1 MSIVDKLTAVDM
13 EAAVSA
19 GGLAEAMARTANSAR
34 LAGVDMNQLIGY
46 MAAVGEVTQR
56 DMSTVGEA
64 FKTIFARY
72 GNVKLGVLVDE
83 ESGESLND
91 FETALNAV
99 GISLRNQEG
108 QFRDFNEVMLELS
121 ERYKTLSETEKSA
134 IATTLGG
141 IRQRENVLVLI
152 ENMGKAMQYAE
163 TAANSSGTALNKFA
177 VYEESVEAKTNRAT
191 AAFENFSMTLLDS
204 GIIGGIMDFGTVL
217 FNVLSAFDAWPA
229 KIAIIVAGFTA
240 FKGVLAGL
248 KTSKL
253 LVPII
258 ASFKDLFAT
267 ISLLPA
273 ALSAAARGSMT
284 LSDALSAIN
293 INPVVLGIT
302 ILIAVIGGAV
312 ALYKHFNVTIDEH
325 IEKLH
330 ELDSEYSSNESTLSS
345 LEEELETASS
355 RMRELSEIDSPTLIE
370 QGEMAK
376 LKETCSD
383 LEREIELLKQRNA
396 EIEKQRSDN
405 ASAAW
410 DQMNRVSYSS
420 PWRADYEVT
429 MYDPYMGSYQE
440 RMSAV
445 QYAGYAMEQIRD
457 IESQIQELELDGLTP
472 DEQKEKEKLD
482 NLVQNY
488 KTALEEIRDDAV
500 AVGTDASNA
509 LADKIM
515 TFFNVDYGYKKI
527 AETVPD
533 VVDQS
538 ARQIESAVKNNLSS
552 SSDDVTDILEALN
565 KSEPFKEWVNSAI
578 ELGVITDDSAESVW
592 GLVKAAVAAGQ
603 QNGIE
608 SLSEDAKTLYAHLK
622 SLSGVQSN
630 FESLSKAL
638 KEFSDDGIIA
648 SDTLEDLAKA
658 FGGDTEAFQNFV
670 NVAGDSSSTFSE
682 VQAACNRLAES
693 WVNSSDF
700 LSNLT
705 EETAA
710 MTVAQLKN
718 IGVTNA
724 QEVVESKLAVALW
737 NSADASDAAAQAELR
752 KTAET
757 INAKVAS
764 AGLAEAEWDKVK
776 AFLEAAGASAKE
788 VSALKLLRAETYN
801 NKLTA
806 ADFVTAHSS
815 VISSMLTAAKAAGA
829 EAKSIEALNKIYAL
843 KQSWENGTYKPNSY
857 SSKYSSNIK
866 SGLGLFESSLSG
878 QIQKDYYNVKYQE
891 ELAKYVQEAQ
901 IDISDITVTLPDI
914 TVIPTKSSSSS
925 SKEIENY
932 TVDIENFREALEDL
946 ADTEEKIA
954 TSEVKLDLIPDDD
967 IEGKTKA
974 ILGIIDLYGLAQ
986 ANLHDLNTERDNY
999 LLETQKKLEAQGF
1012 SVEYD
1017 PVTNDFFVKNPE
1029 HINDLKAY
1037 KNGVFDQEATN
1048 EMRKEYAELIKNA
1061 NEYNQ
1066 ANIDGSLKWWEYEK
1080 KKRSYL
1086 EDIHQYR
1093 MDAIEDEKDAIE
1105 SLLDL
1110 TIDMIKQEKNDE
1122 IDALEEQ
1129 RDIYADIINQ
1139 RKEML
1144 QLIDRERTYQQDLA
1158 DKTSELSKLQARAD
1172 TLQLAADSGD
1182 RNAALE
1188 LGSVREEIAEK
1199 QREINDLQHDH
1210 YIETTEDALDTEL
1223 ENFDNQQDTKIKEIQ
1238 DFLND
1243 NEKLQQA
1250 ALTRLDTMNSEL
1262 FADLRRYAVKYTSTT
1277 GADLQ
1282 NMWDNAFKAA
1292 ERYGNFTNAMSTLS
1306 TESGVDKEAQAS
1318 SIVAQMK
1325 YNGQQWHTASAA
1337 QQQKLQN
1344 DNVKLAADLSQLLGT
1359 PVTIKNGV
1367 WWINGKKLFEV
1378 YHTGT
1383 ASVGG
1388 IPTLQQNEMWAKLQK
1403 GEMVLNQSQQD
1414 GLWNILSNMNPAK
1427 MLDKLLSPLASLN
1440 NLNFAPADGPNITID
1455 ASINIDGTLPDEQI
1469 LSVIKKQPRVIGN
1482 AIAEQFGISGW
1493 KWRG

>member
-1 MSIVDKLTAVDM
+1 M
-13 EAAVSA
+13 
-19 GGLAEAMARTANSAR
+19 
-34 LAGVDMNQLIGY
+34 
-46 MAAVGEVTQR
+46 
-56 DMSTVGEA
+56 
-64 FKTIFARY
+64 
-72 GNVKLGVLVDE
+72 
-83 ESGESLND
+83 
-91 FETALNAV
+91 
-99 GISLRNQEG
+99 
-108 QFRDFNEVMLELS
+108 
-121 ERYKTLSETEKSA
+121 
-134 IATTLGG
+134 
-141 IRQRENVLVLI
+141 
-152 ENMGKAMQYAE
+152 
-163 TAANSSGTALNKFA
+163 
-177 VYEESVEAKTNRAT
+177 
-191 AAFENFSMTLLDS
+191 
-204 GIIGGIMDFGTVL
+204 
-217 FNVLSAFDAWPA
+217 
-229 KIAIIVAGFTA
+229 
-240 FKGVLAGL
+240 
-248 KTSKL
+248 
-253 LVPII
+253 
-258 ASFKDLFAT
+258 
-267 ISLLPA
+267 
-273 ALSAAARGSMT
+273 
-284 LSDALSAIN
+284 
-293 INPVVLGIT
+293 LGIT
-302 ILIAVIGGAV
+302 AVITAIGVAV

-325 IEKLH
+325 IEKLR

-472 DEQKEKEKLD
+472 DEQKEKAKLD

-533 VVDQS
+533 ILSEGIVSGQIKELSDGFRDANDEYASLIREVNSNGIDLSKVVYGNIDLND
-538 ARQIESAVKNNLSS
+538 RQILEWTDSNLTAYKDAIESWGSTIEELRGSFSTVFG
-552 SSDDVTDILEALN
+552 SSDNFDGVEIAFSPMLQTANGAVLLDQNTVYEYIWSLIEKAGENWSSEDLLRLDTEGLELDGRIIKNLIADIGDTAIATGEAMHYAGNTGAVQSVADDITVLN
-565 KSEPFKEWVNSAI
+565 NDIESFIATLRNDSGFQAWIDSAI
-578 ELGVITDDSAESVW
+578 ELGVITDDSTESVW

-603 QNGIE
+603 QDGIE
-608 SLSEDAKTLYAHLK
+608 SLAEDAKTLSAHLK

-648 SDTLEDLAKA
+648 ADTLEDLAKA

-693 WVNSSDF
+693 WVNSSDY

-705 EETAA
+705 EETAE
-710 MTVAQLKN
+710 MTIAQLKN

-724 QEVVESKLAVALW
+724 EELVTTKLSAKREETILQTDGLADAEWSVAEAHLKATGAAEADIAALQKLRIQEYNAKLASYDFA
-737 NSADASDAAAQAELR
+737 NSTSSSIEGLLGIAQ
-752 KTAET
+752 
-757 INAKVAS
+757 S
-764 AGLAEAEWDKVK
+764 AGIAAEKIGYLTKALAMQKYVETHTFGQGADQVILNSIDYLIRK
-776 AFLEAAGASAKE
+776 AKAD
-788 VSALKLLRAETYN
+788 VSAA
-801 NKLTA
+801 
-806 ADFVTAHSS
+806 
-815 VISSMLTAAKAAGA
+815 
-829 EAKSIEALNKIYAL
+829 
-843 KQSWENGTYKPNSY
+843 
-857 SSKYSSNIK
+857 
-866 SGLGLFESSLSG
+866 
-878 QIQKDYYNVKYQE
+878 
-891 ELAKYVQEAQ
+891 
-901 IDISDITVTLPDI
+901 DISMTIPNVSISLP
-914 TVIPTKSSSSS
+914 KSSSSSSS

-1144 QLIDRERTYQQDLA
+1144 QLLDRERTYQQDLA

-1210 YIETTEDALDTEL
+1210 YIETTENALDTEL
-1223 ENFDNQQDTKIKEIQ
+1223 ENFDNQQDAKIKEIQ

-1243 NEKLQQA
+1243 NERLQQA

-1262 FADLRRYAVKYTSTT
+1262 FADLRSYAVKYTSTT
-1277 GADLQ
+1277 GSDLQ

-1359 PVTIKNGV
+1359 HVTIKNGV

-1482 AIAEQFGISGW
+1482 AIAEQLGISGW

>member
-1 MSIVDKLTAVDM
+1 
-13 EAAVSA
+13 
-19 GGLAEAMARTANSAR
+19 
-34 LAGVDMNQLIGY
+34 
-46 MAAVGEVTQR
+46 
-56 DMSTVGEA
+56 
-64 FKTIFARY
+64 
-72 GNVKLGVLVDE
+72 
-83 ESGESLND
+83 
-91 FETALNAV
+91 
-99 GISLRNQEG
+99 
-108 QFRDFNEVMLELS
+108 
-121 ERYKTLSETEKSA
+121 
-134 IATTLGG
+134 
-141 IRQRENVLVLI
+141 
-152 ENMGKAMQYAE
+152 
-163 TAANSSGTALNKFA
+163 
-177 VYEESVEAKTNRAT
+177 
-191 AAFENFSMTLLDS
+191 
-204 GIIGGIMDFGTVL
+204 
-217 FNVLSAFDAWPA
+217 
-229 KIAIIVAGFTA
+229 
-240 FKGVLAGL
+240 
-248 KTSKL
+248 
-253 LVPII
+253 
-258 ASFKDLFAT
+258 
-267 ISLLPA
+267 
-273 ALSAAARGSMT
+273 MT
-284 LSDALSAIN
+284 LSDALSTIN
-293 INPVVLGIT
+293 INPVFLGIT
-302 ILIAVIGGAV
+302 LLIAVIAGAT
-312 ALYKHFNVTIDEH
+312 ALYNHFNVTIDEH
-325 IEKLH
+325 IEKLR

-345 LEEELETASS
+345 LEEELKTASS

-410 DQMNRVSYSS
+410 DQMNQVSYSS

-472 DEQKEKEKLD
+472 DEQKEKVRLD

-533 VVDQS
+533 ILSEGIVSGQIKELSDGFRDANDEYASLIREVNSSGIDLSKVVYGNIDLDD
-538 ARQIESAVKNNLSS
+538 RQILEWTDSNLTAYKDAIESWGSTIEELRGSFSTVFG
-552 SSDDVTDILEALN
+552 SSDNFDGVEIAFSPMLQTANGAVLLDQNTVYEYIWSLIEKAGENWSSEDLLRLDTEGLELDGRIIKNLIADIGDTAIATGEAMHYAGNTGAVQSVADDITVLN
-565 KSEPFKEWVNSAI
+565 NDIESFIATLRNDSGFQAWVNSAI
-578 ELGVITDDSAESVW
+578 ELGVITDDSTESVW
-592 GLVKAAVAAGQ
+592 GLIKAAVAAGQ

-608 SLSEDAKTLYAHLK
+608 SLSEDAKTLSAHLK

-638 KEFSDDGIIA
+638 KEFSDDGIISA
-648 SDTLEDLAKA
+648 DTLEDLAKA
-658 FGGDTEAFQNFV
+658 FVGDTEAFQNFV

-705 EETAA
+705 EETAE
-710 MTVAQLKN
+710 MTIAQLKN

-724 QEVVESKLAVALW
+724 EEVVVSALTASLW
-737 NSADASDAAAQAELR
+737 NSADASDAAAQSELR
-752 KTAET
+752 LAAET
-757 INAKVAS
+757 AAATAKEL
-764 AGLAEAEWDKVK
+764 GLENAEWNATEAKLASTGATTK
-776 AFLEAAGASAKE
+776 AITALRLYRQETYN
-788 VSALKLLRAETYN
+788 SALKNYDFANSTSAGIEGLLGMAKSAGIAAEKIGY
-801 NKLTA
+801 LT
-806 ADFVTAHSS
+806 
-815 VISSMLTAAKAAGA
+815 KALALQ
-829 EAKSIEALNKIYAL
+829 KSIETHPLGQGQDQVVMGAINDLINK
-843 KQSWENGTYKPNSY
+843 
-857 SSKYSSNIK
+857 
-866 SGLGLFESSLSG
+866 
-878 QIQKDYYNVKYQE
+878 
-891 ELAKYVQEAQ
+891 AKADV
-901 IDISDITVTLPDI
+901 SDATASITLPNI
-914 TVIPTKSSSSS
+914 SISLPKSSSSSSS

-1048 EMRKEYAELIKNA
+1048 EMRKAYAELIKNA

-1110 TIDMIKQEKNDE
+1110 TIDMIKQEKKDE

-1129 RDIYADIINQ
+1129 RDIYADIIDQ
-1139 RKEML
+1139 RREML
-1144 QLIDRERTYQQDLA
+1144 QLLDRERTYQQDLA

-1210 YIETTEDALDTEL
+1210 YVETTEDALDTEL
-1223 ENFDNQQDTKIKEIQ
+1223 DNFENQQDAKIKEIQ

-1262 FADLRRYAVKYTSTT
+1262 FADLRIYAVKYTSTT
-1277 GADLQ
+1277 GTDLQ

-1306 TESGVDKEAQAS
+1306 TESGVNKEAQAS

-1337 QQQKLQN
+1337 QQQKLQD

-1482 AIAEQFGISGW
+1482 AIAEQLGISGW

>member
-1 MSIVDKLTAVDM
+1 MSGLGIALRDSNSEFRNMGDVLDEVGQKWSSLNSVQQ
-13 EAAVSA
+13 AALSV
-19 GGLAEAMARTANSAR
+19 AMAGTRQQNKFR
-34 LAGVDMNQLIGY
+34 
-46 MAAVGEVTQR
+46 
-56 DMSTVGEA
+56 
-64 FKTIFARY
+64 
-72 GNVKLGVLVDE
+72 VLMENYTRALE
-83 ESGESLND
+83 EE
-91 FETALNAV
+91 
-99 GISLRNQEG
+99 
-108 QFRDFNEVMLELS
+108 
-121 ERYKTLSETEKSA
+121 ER
-134 IATTLGG
+134 AT
-141 IRQRENVLVLI
+141 
-152 ENMGKAMQYAE
+152 
-163 TAANSSGTALNKFA
+163 NSSGTAMEKFSA
-177 VYEESVEAKTNRAT
+177 YEESVEAKTNRAT

-204 GIIGGIMDFGTVL
+204 GIIGGIMDFGTVI
-217 FNVLSAFDAWPA
+217 FNALSAFDAWPA
-229 KIAIIVAGFTA
+229 KIAIIVAGLTA
-240 FKGVLAGL
+240 LKGVLAGL

-302 ILIAVIGGAV
+302 LLIAVIGGAV

-345 LEEELETASS
+345 LEEELKTASS

-396 EIEKQRSDN
+396 EIEKQRGDN

-410 DQMNRVSYSS
+410 DQMNQVSYSS

-472 DEQKEKEKLD
+472 DEQKEKAKLD

-533 VVDQS
+533 IVDQS

-552 SSDDVTDILEALN
+552 SSDAVTDILEALN

-578 ELGVITDDSAESVW
+578 ELGVITDNSTESVW

-608 SLSEDAKTLYAHLK
+608 SLAEDAKTLSAHLK

-682 VQAACNRLAES
+682 VQAACNKLAES
-693 WVNSSDF
+693 WVNSSGY

-705 EETAA
+705 EETAE
-710 MTVAQLKN
+710 MTIAQLKN

-724 QEVVESKLAVALW
+724 EEVVVSALTASLW
-737 NSADASDAAAQAELR
+737 NSTDASDAAAKSELR
-752 KTAET
+752 LAAET
-757 INAKVAS
+757 AAATAKEL
-764 AGLAEAEWDKVK
+764 GLENAEWNATEAKMASTGATTK
-776 AFLEAAGASAKE
+776 AITALRLYRQETYN
-788 VSALKLLRAETYN
+788 SALKNYDFANSTSAGIGVLLGMAKSAGIAAEKIGYLTKAMALQKSLETSPLGQGQDQVVMDSINYLI
-801 NKLTA
+801 NK
-806 ADFVTAHSS
+806 
-815 VISSMLTAAKAAGA
+815 AKADVSDATA
-829 EAKSIEALNKIYAL
+829 SI
-843 KQSWENGTYKPNSY
+843 
-857 SSKYSSNIK
+857 
-866 SGLGLFESSLSG
+866 
-878 QIQKDYYNVKYQE
+878 
-891 ELAKYVQEAQ
+891 
-901 IDISDITVTLPDI
+901 TLPNI
-914 TVIPTKSSSSS
+914 IISLPSSSSSSSNS

-1129 RDIYADIINQ
+1129 RDIYVDIINQ

-1144 QLIDRERTYQQDLA
+1144 QLLDRERTYQQDLA

-1172 TLQLAADSGD
+1172 TLQWAADSGD

-1188 LGSVREEIAEK
+1188 LGSVREKIAEK

-1223 ENFDNQQDTKIKEIQ
+1223 DNFENQQDAKIKEIQ

-1262 FADLRRYAVKYTSTT
+1262 FADLRSYAVKYTSTT
-1277 GADLQ
+1277 GSDLQ

-1325 YNGQQWHTASAA
+1325 YNGQQWHTASAT
-1337 QQQKLQN
+1337 QQQKLQD
-1344 DNVKLAADLSQLLGT
+1344 DNVKLAAGLSQLLGT

-1414 GLWNILSNMNPAK
+1414 GLWNILSSMNPAK